1 MFQEHCK
8 EDFFHTM
15 WEGLAASAAGK
26 RRACGHIALL
36 THSSCS
42 CRWLEKDVGCHCPPS
57 FKIFLRS
64 PSIKWFDPSGGVRC
78 CLSRRAA
85 FEPPPR
91 LRVAPGVR
99 LQRQSTCS
107 RITGVVCP
115 RGCGP
120 FNRERHGR
128 PGLPGRGIQG
138 SGEDVGGPVVSYFL

>member
-1 MFQEHCK
+1 MGN
-8 EDFFHTM
+8 FFK
-15 WEGLAASAAGK
+15 AAVTEQFGSKQLRSWAGEVVSALFWG
-26 RRACGHIALL
+26 
-36 THSSCS
+36 
-42 CRWLEKDVGCHCPPS
+42 RWLEKDVGCHCPPS
-57 FKIFLRS
+57 FKIFPRS

-78 CLSRRAA
+78 CVSRRAA

-99 LQRQSTCS
+99 LQRQRTCS